1 MITVNLFDGKIFY
14 IIKKT
19 LVLIFSARFGLQS
32 DYVALFDICVE
43 LAQTQ

>member
-1 MITVNLFDGKIFY
+1 MIRVNLFDGKIFY
-14 IIKKT
+14 I
-19 LVLIFSARFGLQS
+19 IFSARFGLQS